1 VLFSCKKEGEW
12 MRQKIT
18 VTRGRSETIRVIVP
32 DANGN
37 PYVMSEGETLLF
49 GVKKADASGDLL
61 ILKTVTECTDGVATF
76 QLIPE
81 DTIDLEYG
89 RYAYDVS
96 LKSGVDLFD
105 VVKAA
110 PFVIEPNVTKWGEW
124 S

>member
-1 VLFSCKKEGEW
+1 

-18 VTRGRSETIRVIVP
+18 VTRGRSETIRVVVP

-37 PYVMSEGETLLF
+37 AYVMSEGETLLF

-61 ILKTVTECTDGVATF
+61 ILKTTTECADGVATF
-76 QLIPE
+76 QLTPE

-105 VVKAA
+105 VVKTA
-110 PFVIEPNVTKWGEW
+110 PFVVESNVTKWGDW
-124 S
+124 LD